1 MKLDF
6 KRVHRGDAAFSMIEV
21 VVALAI
27 FGIVF
32 LSLYSSMSSG
42 FAVVRL
48 SRENLRATQIM
59 EEKMETI
66 RLYTWAQV
74 TSNGFVPTN
83 FTEVFY
89 KMTNASSTG
98 LVSGAGITY
107 TGTVSIVSAPVTEA
121 YSNDLKQITVT
132 LKWLSDRTPRQRD
145 MTTFVSKYGVQNY
158 VYY

>member
-6 KRVHRGDAAFSMIEV
+6 KRVHAGDAAFSMIEV

>member
-1 MKLDF
+1 
-6 KRVHRGDAAFSMIEV
+6 MIEV

-107 TGTVSIVSAPVTEA
+107 TGTVSIISAPITEA